1 MLEEMADIVQ
11 LGLGTPPS
19 EEEEKKFSSSD
30 DSEDDDFGD
39 NSRDVNW
46 DGVIM
51 KSPMR
56 SKSPKPMS
64 K

>member
-1 MLEEMADIVQ
+1 MADIVQ
-11 LGLGTPPS
+11 LGLVPS
-19 EEEEKKFSSSD
+19 SQEEEEKKFSDS

-46 DGVIM
+46 DGVLM

-56 SKSPKPMS
+56 SKSPKIS